1 MSKDTYIR
9 IRLTFEEKRMIKE
22 KAKQNNTNMSDFV
35 LTATRNT
42 IAKETN
48 NMRENERISRLN
60 TLTVEEFLEIYPENI
75 QNIMTETGYYVKDGL
90 IFVTRRAYE
99 TRRNL
104 LY

>member
-1 MSKDTYIR
+1 
-9 IRLTFEEKRMIKE
+9 
-22 KAKQNNTNMSDFV
+22 
-35 LTATRNT
+35 
-42 IAKETN
+42 
-48 NMRENERISRLN
+48 MRENERISRLN

-75 QNIMTETGYYVKDGL
+75 QNIMSETGYYVKDGL

>member
-42 IAKETN
+42 IAK
-48 NMRENERISRLN
+48 
-60 TLTVEEFLEIYPENI
+60 
-75 QNIMTETGYYVKDGL
+75 GDK
-90 IFVTRRAYE
+90 
-99 TRRNL
+99 
-104 LY
+104 